1 MKKKSG
7 GPEPS
12 IALTVLHHCLRP
24 LNLQG
29 RCRWTAG
36 RFAKVFRVLDDIV
49 DGRLADVS
57 SSAKHVRGDFLDAL
71 LELLSAGKITRD
83 TVTTIMFDVFAA
95 GSDTI
100 AITVEW
106 AMAELHAAP
115 PKHHG
120 QGTGGDRGR
129 PRRQGSR
136 RGARRGGLAVP
147 SGRGEGGDAA
157 APGGAA
163 AAALPGRGGRR
174 RDRRLHRA
182 QGLHRDLQRLGHNAG
197 PGGVGEAR
205 RLRPGAVLG

>member
-1 MKKKSG
+1 
-7 GPEPS
+7 
-12 IALTVLHHCLRP
+12 
-24 LNLQG
+24 
-29 RCRWTAG
+29 
-36 RFAKVFRVLDDIV
+36 
-49 DGRLADVS
+49 
-57 SSAKHVRGDFLDAL
+57 
-71 LELLSAGKITRD
+71 
-83 TVTTIMFDVFAA
+83 MFDVFAA
-95 GSDTI
+95 GAGSDTI
-100 AITVEW
+100 AISVEW

-182 QGLHRDLQRLGHNAG
+182 HGVHGDLQRLGHNAG

-205 RLRPGAVLG
+205 RLRSWVGGTEAGFRGKDSRFIPFGSGRRLCPGLPMAERMVPLILESLLHAFEWRLPDGVSAEQLDVTEKFTTANVLAVPLRAVPVVVT